1 MRKQLARTFLV
12 AGTVVAA
19 MGLAVPAAMAATTWT
34 VTGGPS
40 YTATASSGTTFTLTD
55 TTHSAT
61 FTCTVGTAAGSVTD
75 QTSGPS
81 PFGTVTSSAFGS
93 STHKCS
99 GPLGSTGTS
108 TQKAGTT
115 ASINGISFSGGVTTG
130 TISGIDHLFTASAFG
145 INCTAEVTG
154 TAGVKFTNSSHL
166 LQFTTTGD
174 SLTVKSA
181 SGCAG
186 IIQTGDNVTF
196 SSGSGGETVTGSPTS
211 SIQISSP

>member
-12 AGTVVAA
+12 AGTAIAA
-19 MGLAVPAAMAATTWT
+19 MGLAVPAALAAGTWT

-40 YTATASSGTTFTLTD
+40 FTSAASTGTTFTLTD

-61 FTCTVGTAAGSVTD
+61 FTCTVGTAAGTVTD

-81 PFGTVTSSAFGS
+81 PFGSITASTFGS
-93 STHKCS
+93 AAHKCS

-108 TQKAGTT
+108 TQKTGTT
-115 ASINGISFSGGVTTG
+115 AKLNGISFAGGVTTG
-130 TISGIDHLFTASAFG
+130 TITGIDHLFTASAFG
-145 INCTAEVTG
+145 INCSAEITG

-181 SGCAG
+181 SGCVG
-186 IIQTGDNVTF
+186 IIQAGDNVTF
-196 SSGSGGETVTGSPTS
+196 SSGTGGETVTGSPTS